1 MTINHQIWSCPIFQT
16 RFWLVSDSHSEFLV
30 GFFSDQI
37 SALAGEQVWQL
48 PPGATC
54 SPAGQCSWWLVATRS
69 IALPGCRW
77 HRAEVAT
84 WPGHESDVVQPD
96 ATNAIWLPADLV
108 WREMIRY
115 LEEFRGLVFQ
125 STRRSRAQWPT
136 VFYTACADA
145 RRELWVQTFGDSVA
159 KGNVISPVFPRLNY

>member
-37 SALAGEQVWQL
+37 SALAGEQVLQ
-48 PPGATC
+48 PGRAML
-54 SPAGQCSWWLVATRS
+54 LVAT
-69 IALPGCRW
+69 
-77 HRAEVAT
+77 T

-115 LEEFRGLVFQ
+115 LEEF
-125 STRRSRAQWPT
+125 
-136 VFYTACADA
+136 YTACADA

>member
-1 MTINHQIWSCPIFQT
+1 MVTSIGKMTINHQIWSCPIFQT

-37 SALAGEQVWQL
+37 SALAGEQVLQ
-48 PPGATC
+48 PGRAML
-54 SPAGQCSWWLVATRS
+54 LVAT
-69 IALPGCRW
+69 
-77 HRAEVAT
+77 T

>member
-16 RFWLVSDSHSEFLV
+16 RFWLVSDSHSEFLF